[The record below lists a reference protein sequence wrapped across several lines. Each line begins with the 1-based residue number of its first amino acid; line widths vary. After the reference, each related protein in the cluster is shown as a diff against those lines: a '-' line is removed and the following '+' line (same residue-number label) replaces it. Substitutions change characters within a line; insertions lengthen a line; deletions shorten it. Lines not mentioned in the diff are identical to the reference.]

1 MKEHQHKKLSPAEV
15 TDRVWELANDIKV
28 CMFTTWNGKEQ
39 RSRPMTARMYRD
51 ENAVY
56 FLMDVSGD
64 LNSEISAYPTV
75 SLAWADNSSY
85 HYAVISGQAT
95 VTDDRAKIAGLW
107 SDMDKAWWEDQTDPS
122 IRLITVSPERGE
134 IWDSPGRLVSAA
146 KMLVAAVTGTTPDM
160 GENAEVK
167 L

>member
-1 MKEHQHKKLSPAEV
+1 MKEHQHEKMSPAEV

-64 LNSEISAYPTV
+64 LNWGQNKSCSK
-75 SLAWADNSSY
+75 SY
-85 HYAVISGQAT
+85 
-95 VTDDRAKIAGLW
+95 AK
-107 SDMDKAWWEDQTDPS
+107 
-122 IRLITVSPERGE
+122 VER
-134 IWDSPGRLVSAA
+134 R
-146 KMLVAAVTGTTPDM
+146 M
-160 GENAEVK
+160 N
-167 L
+167 